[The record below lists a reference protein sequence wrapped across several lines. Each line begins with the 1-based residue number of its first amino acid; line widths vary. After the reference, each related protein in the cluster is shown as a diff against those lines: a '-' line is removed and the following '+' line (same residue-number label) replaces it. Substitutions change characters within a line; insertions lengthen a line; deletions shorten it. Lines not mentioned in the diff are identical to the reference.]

1 MIVEI
6 DVVGLINAATI
17 GDDSAGCGCSSGGG
31 SGGHS
36 NGGSVGSGYGIIV
49 DAVASRRTCH
59 PVAGAR
65 ITRRGGYH
73 GRVII
78 AVGVDIGGRRT
89 LRCLLMTRQP
99 LLLLLAEHLVG
110 KILDQGERL
119 PSLVAHQAYGR
130 FFDDTVQQHQVLVLE
145 SLLFGSDKV
154 IPQVVFKFRALL
166 SYIREVDEE
175 SRTHVSLEG
184 LDVIWLRRFIHLHQ

>member
-1 MIVEI
+1 MIDVVSLVLHIRGIFERTISATEISGLFERTTKTISAKIINPTLVFLIPTMIVEI

-110 KILDQGERL
+110 KILDQG
-119 PSLVAHQAYGR
+119 
-130 FFDDTVQQHQVLVLE
+130 
-145 SLLFGSDKV
+145 
-154 IPQVVFKFRALL
+154 
-166 SYIREVDEE
+166 
-175 SRTHVSLEG
+175 
-184 LDVIWLRRFIHLHQ
+184 